1 MENHDDDLL
10 VEPDALAIKIRQQY
24 ENQQKHRARALKAE
38 TIFIKWHDKIFFW
51 FKEKK

>member
-1 MENHDDDLL
+1 MENQEESL
-10 VEPDALAIKIRQQY
+10 VEPDALAIKICQHY
-24 ENQQKHRARALKAE
+24 ENQQKQRARALKAE